1 MAPVFDLVIVTA
13 SNELQAQGYR
23 LELAWRT
30 ERGLLPG
37 IAAAHVLPD
46 PLGRRAGSGSS
57 TLIAIEWAA
66 RHFGAKGTAGV
77 GRALSGR
84 RIAIVHCG
92 GDSRR
97 LPAFSAHGK
106 VFAPMPGAPGSDDS
120 VFAQLMRDLVSIV
133 PRPGQVIVAAGDM
146 MLHLEG
152 RAIDLSGPDISVLAS
167 PQPYARAKRHGV
179 FVAKGERVHS
189 ALQKPSLAAARAA
202 GAIDRHGML
211 LVDTGVI
218 AFSPATCQSMLRAA
232 GPGLMRSIARGDGPV
247 IDLYDHLMRAAMP
260 GLSRRDFAA
269 PYRASGQWS
278 DALARL
284 HEGLRAR
291 HIHATLLSPCSFDH
305 AGSSREYLELLTRFA
320 KSDHVRLH
328 ARARRVHHAA
338 HGQPLAPGRPQL
350 ADGRT
355 ALVDCLLD
363 RARLGGSNLL
373 VGLGLLGPS
382 IALPKGWCA
391 FDVPLLGRR
400 AVRVL
405 HGIDDDFKTTLDDGA
420 TLGGHSLA
428 TLLQDRSIAQ
438 ADVFDPSTTSQSLWT
453 ARLWPVVAITSAA
466 RDPRLMD
473 RLLGWMLRP
482 GARPSAAWRAS
493 ERLSVAELASKADA
507 QAMVKHHHAC
517 VSAALVHDVPEWI
530 VRDRAA
536 SPLLAHDALAGAA
549 PALELATGYIKAAR
563 RARDPLDRAR
573 VQMALSNLTARHL
586 PGTVPANELR
596 AAAMRSVGEAVAQ
609 SIALPDRPARTAIRP
624 GQTVHAHAPVRLDL
638 AGGWSDT
645 PPICNEVGGTVLN
658 TALLLHGTHPIK
670 VVARL
675 THEPVIT
682 IHSVDQGHAV
692 TIRDSATAL
701 DFADPRE
708 WDALPK
714 AALVLSG
721 IVPSDSSLVLRR
733 TLQRFG
739 GGVSLTIFSGVPKGS
754 GLGTSSIFGATML
767 AALAAMVGED
777 FSAQRAEA
785 DLRQRRR
792 SAIER
797 LVVRTSLLEQMIGT
811 RGGWQ
816 DQVGGLVGGFKITR
830 TDPGRGQW
838 PAVERLALDQTTIDA
853 FHARSVLVYTGLQR
867 MAKDILETVVGGW
880 LVRDPRRVAAVNEL
894 KLGAE
899 SMRAHLLAGDLDGF
913 AGCLADYWR
922 LKRVMD
928 PASTNEAIEAMVE
941 PVERELAAWTLAGAG
956 GGGFMLLVAKDPRAA
971 ARIRDRWRRRPPAPG
986 AREVA
991 LQVAPSGLDVT
1002 VL

>member
-37 IAAAHVLPD
+37 IAATHVLPD

-57 TLIAIEWAA
+57 TLLAIDWAA
-66 RHFGAKGTAGV
+66 RRFGARDTAGV
-77 GRALSGR
+77 ARALAER

-106 VFAPMPGAPGSDDS
+106 VFAPMPGAPGGDDS
-120 VFAQLMRDLVSIV
+120 VFARLMRDLVSIV
-133 PRPGQVIVAAGDM
+133 PRPGQMIVTAGDM

-152 RAIDLSGPDISVLAS
+152 RGIDLAGPDITVLAS
-167 PQPYARAKRHGV
+167 PQPHARAKRHGV
-179 FVAKGERVHS
+179 FVAKGERIHS

-202 GAIDRHGML
+202 GAVDRHGRL

-218 AFSPATCQSMLRAA
+218 AFSPATCQSMLRAT
-232 GPGLMRSIARGDGPV
+232 GPRLMQRIARGDAPT

-260 GLSRRDFAA
+260 GLSLRDFAA
-269 PYRASGQWS
+269 PYRANGQWH
-278 DALARL
+278 DDLARV
-284 HEGLRAR
+284 HQGLRSR

-320 KSDHVRLH
+320 KTDHVRLH
-328 ARARRVHHAA
+328 ARAVRTAL
-338 HGQPLAPGRPQL
+338 G
-350 ADGRT
+350 ADGPPLGARRTARADRT
-355 ALVDCLLD
+355 ALVECLLD
-363 RARLGGSNLL
+363 RVRLGGNNLL
-373 VGLGLLGPS
+373 VGLGLLGPA
-382 IALPKGWCA
+382 IALPKAWCA
-391 FDVPLLGRR
+391 FEVPLRGQR

-405 HGIDDDFKTTLDDGA
+405 HGLEDDFKTALEHGA
-420 TLGGHSLA
+420 TFGPQSLVEFLG
-428 TLLQDRSIAQ
+428 QRSIDT
-438 ADVFDPSTTSQSLWT
+438 ADVFDQRGGARSLWT
-453 ARLWPVVAITSAA
+453 ARLWPVVTIDSAA

-482 GARPSAAWRAS
+482 ADRPSAAWRAS

-507 QAMVKHHHAC
+507 RAMVEHHHAC
-517 VSAALVHDVPEWI
+517 VRASLVHELPAWI
-530 VRDRAA
+530 MRDRMAC
-536 SPLLAHDALAGAA
+536 PLHAHEALTATA
-549 PALELATGYIKAAR
+549 PALELATGYIAAAR
-563 RARDPLDRAR
+563 HARDPLDRAR
-573 VQMALSNLTARHL
+573 VQMALSNVTARHL

-609 SIALPDRPARTAIRP
+609 SIALPDRPARAAIRT

-675 THEPVIT
+675 TPEPVIT
-682 IHSVDQGHAV
+682 IHSVDQGHTV
-692 TIRDSATAL
+692 TIRDTATAL
-701 DFADPRE
+701 DYADPRE

-714 AALVLSG
+714 AALVLAG
-721 IVPSDSSLVLRR
+721 IVPSDPSFTLRR

-777 FSAQRAEA
+777 FSAQRADA
-785 DLRQRRR
+785 DLRQRKRR
-792 SAIER
+792 AIER

-830 TDPGRGQW
+830 TEPGRDQW
-838 PAVERLALDQTTIDA
+838 PAVERLALHHSTIDA
-853 FHARSVLVYTGLQR
+853 FHERSVLVYTGLQR

-880 LVRDPRRVAAVNEL
+880 LLRDPRRVAAVHGL

-899 SMRAHLLAGDLDGF
+899 AMRSHLLAGDVDGF
-913 AGCLADYWR
+913 AERLAEYWR

-928 PASTNEAIEAMVE
+928 PASTNQAIEAMVA

-956 GGGFMLLVAKDPRAA
+956 GGGFMLLVAKDARAA